1 MWKLIKRLFGSSEEH
16 EEYKE
21 DPMKYLIVGL
31 GNIGSKYDGTRH
43 NIGFDVVDAMAKSKE
58 VSFKN
63 DTLAD
68 VCTIKNKGRTLILV
82 KPTTYMNLSG
92 KAVRYWM
99 TKHKVKVENLL
110 IIVDDLHLDYGAIRL
125 RTKGKD
131 AGHNGLK
138 NIQDLLNTSQ
148 YPRLKMGIGN
158 DFRKGNQVNYVLGK
172 WSDKEESELGEFIQR
187 GIKTVYDFTTIGA
200 ARAMSSN
207 NSK

>member
-1 MWKLIKRLFGSSEEH
+1 MWKFVKNIFSKKEE
-16 EEYKE
+16 EIKE

-31 GNIGSKYDGTRH
+31 GNIGSKYEGTRH
-43 NIGFDVVDAMAKSKE
+43 NIGFEVVDEMAKSKE
-58 VSFKN
+58 ASFKN

-68 VCTIKNKGRTLILV
+68 ICTIKNKGRTLILV

-99 TKHKVKVENLL
+99 TKHKINVENILV
-110 IIVDDLHLDYGAIRL
+110 IVDDLHLDFNTIRL

-138 NIQDLLNTSQ
+138 NIQDLLNTTQ

-158 DFRKGNQVNYVLGK
+158 DFKKGNQVNFVLGK
-172 WSDKEESELGEFIQR
+172 WSEKEEADLGSFIDR
-187 GIKTVYDFTTIGA
+187 AIKTVYDFTTIGA
-200 ARAMSSN
+200 ARAMSAN